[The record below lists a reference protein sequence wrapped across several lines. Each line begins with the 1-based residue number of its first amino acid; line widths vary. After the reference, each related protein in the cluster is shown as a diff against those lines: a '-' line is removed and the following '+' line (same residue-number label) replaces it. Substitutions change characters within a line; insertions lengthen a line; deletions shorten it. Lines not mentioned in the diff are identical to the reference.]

1 MTIKK
6 IRAKLAESILKVSSN
21 NFEEL
26 SIELFRY
33 QAQYNPLYAQFIEL
47 LGIKIDNVSQL
58 VEIPFL
64 PIQFFKNYTIQ
75 TGSWEA
81 EAVFSSSGTT
91 GMTTS
96 RHLLRSTK
104 WYQDIS
110 RRCFQQFYKFPSQYC
125 FLALLP
131 SYLERTGSSLIS
143 MAEDFIQ
150 QSRYDQSGFFLNHQ
164 DKLIDLLEKNK
175 KEGVPTIL
183 IGVSFALLDFAESQ
197 PMDLGEIIIM
207 ETGGMKGRRKELTRV
222 ELHQQLKTAFNVTT
236 IHSEY
241 GMTELTSQAYSK
253 GEGIFYPG
261 PTMKVMTREIN
272 DPFKLQLAGK
282 SGILN
287 IIDLGNLDTC
297 AFIAT
302 DDIGRV
308 YEDGSFEVMGRVDY
322 SDLRGC
328 NLLVVE

>member
-1 MTIKK
+1 MEKT
-6 IRAKLAESILKVSSN
+6 RARLADFILKVNDN

-47 LGIKIDNVSQL
+47 LGIEIDNVSRL
-58 VEIPFL
+58 KDIPFL

-91 GMTTS
+91 GVTTS
-96 RHLLRSTK
+96 RHLLRYTD
-104 WYQDIS
+104 WYQKIS
-110 RRCFQQFYKFPSQYC
+110 RRCFQHFYDRPDQYC

-131 SYLERTGSSLIS
+131 SYLEREGSSLIS
-143 MAEDFIQ
+143 MAADFIE
-150 QSRYDQSGFFLNHQ
+150 QSKYEQSGFFLNHQ
-164 DKLIDLLEKNK
+164 EKLIAQLEKNK
-175 KEGVPTIL
+175 MDNIPTIL
-183 IGVSFALLDFAESQ
+183 IGVSFALLDFAESN
-197 PMDLGEIIIM
+197 PIDLGETIIM
-207 ETGGMKGRRKELTRV
+207 ETGGMKGRRIELTRV
-222 ELHQQLKTAFNVTT
+222 ELHQQLTTAFHSKT

-253 GEGIFYPG
+253 GQGIFYPG
-261 PTMKVMTREIN
+261 PSMKVFTREIN
-272 DPFKLQLAGK
+272 DPLQIQKTGK
-282 SGILN
+282 TGILN

-308 YEDGSFEVMGRVDY
+308 YSDGGFEVMGRVDY

-328 NLLVVE
+328 NLLVME